1 MIRIQ
6 SSHGASTKDQ
16 VIAFARLAGSSI
28 GEGVLIALALSI
40 MVVLAWLVTLGVALV
55 LY

>member
-1 MIRIQ
+1 MSRIQ
-6 SSHGASTKDQ
+6 SSHGAPPKDQ
-16 VIAFARLAGSSI
+16 IIAFAKLAGGSI
-28 GEGVLIALALSI
+28 GEGALVALALSL